1 VEGTANKGVHT
12 QRKIHV
18 ALRLMLLGLP
28 IVLIIILAFFLFYT
42 RLYSLLDAE
51 KQTQYESRARQ
62 CANLI
67 TYQIASDQNRLAS
80 LAHSLSNLTI
90 QQSLE
95 IVEGL
100 DNAALTLITENI
112 PSEVMPFAVDALPS
126 FTASHSY
133 RPMETRHFCNSSS
146 TRSLPS
152 DTRVPGNMQKLP
164 V

>member
-1 VEGTANKGVHT
+1 
-12 QRKIHV
+12 
-18 ALRLMLLGLP
+18 LGLH
-28 IVLIIILAFFLFYT
+28 IVLIIIQAFFLFYT

-67 TYQIASDQNRLAS
+67 TYQIASDQTGWHHCPFALI
-80 LAHSLSNLTI
+80 LTI

-95 IVEGL
+95 IVEGW

-112 PSEVMPFAVDALPS
+112 PSEVMLSPLMRFPS

-146 TRSLPS
+146 TRFSTKRYS
-152 DTRVPGNMQKLP
+152 SARNMQKLP